1 VGCRYK
7 GREEVNII
15 KDVFG
20 IDLFPFSSEP
30 YFFQNKPTRKRSRRM
45 GVREPTQAMMDAGLD
60 KLIEGSVSSLSLT
73 DVRREVWKAMWDA
86 APVDPDRL
94 VEKANKLVELMDQA
108 ETQHGGLVGSVTLRA
123 KNELRLELSKWK

>member
-1 VGCRYK
+1 
-7 GREEVNII
+7 
-15 KDVFG
+15 
-20 IDLFPFSSEP
+20 
-30 YFFQNKPTRKRSRRM
+30 M